1 MQIYELKFLITSY
14 QGNESLPDNSFHRV
28 EFLEQVRVI

>member
-1 MQIYELKFLITSY
+1 MKLQFLLTSF

-28 EFLEQVRVI
+28 EFLEQVRVV